1 MMLLSHDRSYRKP
14 ASAHLVDQ
22 VCPVEQE
29 VFPAEQE
36 VFPAELVVSDD
47 PWTDGGCPGE
57 TICGSASPA
66 RCRLRSPYRAGVT
79 SGAIWTLRCHLAS
92 PAKMTPPL
100 KRQSTQNSQVRVFF
114 FNLVFFVSVGNC
126 LKCNETRN

>member
-1 MMLLSHDRSYRKP
+1 MMLLSHYRSYRKP

-36 VFPAELVVSDD
+36 VFPAELVVSED
-47 PWTDGGCPGE
+47 PWTDGGCPGG

-66 RCRLRSPYRAGVT
+66 RCHLHSPYRAG
-79 SGAIWTLRCHLAS
+79 GASDVRSSSDFKVPFSIPSKNYSFLNELNSS
-92 PAKMTPPL
+92 PQIHKY
-100 KRQSTQNSQVRVFF
+100 VFF
-114 FNLVFFVSVGNC
+114 SL
-126 LKCNETRN
+126 T